1 MNPTTHF
8 GGLEYGPYIA
18 IRTFV
23 FPFAEGLDFAVQ
35 LFQAA
40 GNWSLINQALE
51 TPPAS
56 TEQVLHLDKY
66 AAGEMPISVE
76 MPDLAWVLGGGW
88 KHVRTGV
95 LGELIITAWL
105 ETDFS
110 PQAASIAATGWGGD
124 AYSLFEGPDGQGV
137 LVLATVWDSEQ
148 DAEEF
153 FATVQQHT
161 VARSGVG
168 WEDSAIATESGS
180 ATLPDR
186 TVYAER
192 KGARSLFIIAPSAE
206 LVENLRQAAAGPL
219 ELN

>member
-1 MNPTTHF
+1 MA
-8 GGLEYGPYIA
+8 PYIA

-51 TPPAS
+51 NPPAS
-56 TEQVLHLDKY
+56 TEQVLHIEKY

-76 MPDLAWVLGGGW
+76 MPDVSWVLGDGW

-95 LGELIITAWL
+95 LGELFILAWL

-110 PQAASIAATGWGGD
+110 PQAAFIAAGGWGGD
-124 AYSLFEGPDGQGV
+124 AYSLFEGLDGQGL

-153 FATVQQHT
+153 FVTMQQHAE
-161 VARSGVG
+161 ARSGVG
-168 WEDSAIATESGS
+168 WEDPPMAPEAAILS
-180 ATLPDR
+180 LPDR

-192 KGARSLFIIAPSAE
+192 KGARVLQIYAPNAE
-206 LVENLRQAAAGPL
+206 LVDALRQAVAGPL
-219 ELN
+219 ELE

>member
-1 MNPTTHF
+1 MA
-8 GGLEYGPYIA
+8 PYIA

-35 LFQAA
+35 LFQSA

-56 TEQVLHLDKY
+56 TEQVLHLEKF

-76 MPDLAWVLGGGW
+76 MPDLGRVLGGGW

-95 LGELIITAWL
+95 LGELFITAWL

-124 AYSLFEGPDGQGV
+124 AYSLFEGLGRPGRPRPRDGLGLRARRRRV
-137 LVLATVWDSEQ
+137 LLY
-148 DAEEF
+148 
-153 FATVQQHT
+153 
-161 VARSGVG
+161 R
-168 WEDSAIATESGS
+168 S
-180 ATLPDR
+180 ATHRGPLRRRLGGLGNRDGVRFSDPAR
-186 TVYAER
+186 PYGLRRAKGCAQSAHHRAER
-192 KGARSLFIIAPSAE
+192 RT
-206 LVENLRQAAAGPL
+206 R
-219 ELN
+219 